1 MDYETAKKTC
11 AKRALILRQD
21 KGLTLALLAKKLNV
35 YPSYI
40 YRLEHG
46 RGVSVVLLL
55 KYCDYFGVTLDWLFG
70 MGGDGSDTPWWRT

>member
-21 KGLTLALLAKKLNV
+21 NGLTLALLAKKLNV

-46 RGVSVVLLL
+46 RGVSVMLLL

-70 MGGDGSDTPWWRT
+70 VDEGCGTSWWRT